1 MTGSI
6 RRQATAL
13 TLANGATRA
22 VGFMMHLLLARLM
35 GAEALGVME
44 MAHAVDMLALTPV
57 TAGLPA
63 AMSRLTAQRP
73 ACDRPEVL
81 RAGCALV
88 KRLALWLTPALLAL
102 SPLLALLLGDRRV
115 LPSLLV
121 SLPCIAL
128 LGLGAAYS
136 GYCYGQ
142 GEAALPARNE
152 CVEQGVRFL
161 LALALLWG
169 LRRQSIAVT
178 AALPGAAESVA
189 ALMAL
194 LLFRRSVPLPPSHAA
209 PSQALQRELAGLAAP
224 TVLSRL
230 CATGMRAVSAVL
242 LPVCLRRSGLTTAAA
257 TAQYGMLNGMAMPLM
272 MLPGIVTNAISMVAA
287 PAVSGREASPARLR
301 PLVRKLYLAG
311 AAVGLLSTLGL
322 WALADFLAV
331 GLYQTSALAP
341 LLRLMAPT
349 ALLFGLQQVQYGM
362 ITGLGLQRRALT
374 GTLAGSLAQLL
385 LVALLTPLP
394 RVRIF
399 GAALAMAAG
408 QAITLMWGW
417 HVVRAGMRRAS
428 EAVA

>member
-6 RRQATAL
+6 RKQATAL

-22 VGFMMHLLLARLM
+22 VGFVMHLLLARLM

-63 AMSRLTAQRP
+63 AMSRLTARRP

-88 KRLALWLTPALLAL
+88 KRLSLWLTPALLAL

-115 LPSLLV
+115 LPSLLA

-142 GEAALPARNE
+142 GEASLPARNE

-169 LRRQSIAVT
+169 LRGQSIAIT
-178 AALPGAAESVA
+178 AALPGVAESVA

-194 LLFRRSVPLPPSHAA
+194 MLFQRSVPLPPSRTA
-209 PSQALQRELAGLAAP
+209 PSHALQQELASLAAP
-224 TVLSRL
+224 TVLARL

-272 MLPGIVTNAISMVAA
+272 MLPGIVTSAISMVAA

-301 PLVRKLYLAG
+301 PLMRNLYLVG
-311 AAVGLLSTLGL
+311 TAVGLLSTLGL

-408 QAITLMWGW
+408 HAITLLWGW
-417 HVVRAGMRRAS
+417 HVVRAGLRRAS
-428 EAVA
+428 EAAA

>member
-6 RRQATAL
+6 RKQATAL

-22 VGFMMHLLLARLM
+22 VGFCMHLLLARWM

-102 SPLLALLLGDRRV
+102 SPLLALLLGDQRV

-128 LGLGAAYS
+128 LGFGAVYS

-142 GEAALPARNE
+142 GEASLPARNE

-161 LALALLWG
+161 LAVALLWM
-169 LRRQSIAVT
+169 LRGRSIAMT
-178 AALPGAAESVA
+178 AALPGAAESAA
-189 ALMAL
+189 ALTAL
-194 LLFRRSVPLPPSHAA
+194 LLFRHSVPLPPSRVA
-209 PSQALQRELAGLAAP
+209 PSRALQKELTSLAAP

-242 LPVCLRRSGLTTAAA
+242 MPVCLRRSGLTAAAA

-272 MLPGIVTNAISMVAA
+272 MLPGIVTSAISMVAA
-287 PAVSGREASPARLR
+287 PAISGREASPERLR
-301 PLVRKLYLAG
+301 PLVRQLYLGGTAIG
-311 AAVGLLSTLGL
+311 IASTAGL
-322 WALADFLAV
+322 WALADFLAEQ
-331 GLYQTSALAP
+331 LYQTSALAP

-374 GTLAGSLAQLL
+374 GTLAGSLVQLL

-399 GAALAMAAG
+399 GAALAMAVG
-408 QAITLMWGW
+408 QAVTFLWGW
-417 HVVRAGMRRAS
+417 CVVHSGMRHAE
-428 EAVA
+428 EAAL